1 MRSTIVIFV
10 LVFTVLGLLL
20 GFSASFN
27 VEPNNKVAS
36 TVASIESKVDG
47 YVFAMQSSSS
57 LPAVKSTKYIDSIST
72 AQMGIPENAD
82 TDKREVAKQLL
93 SQHPEI
99 ASIFFL
105 TPSGDLYLGEPFDQQ
120 KQLPR
125 LNYADRDWYSG
136 VHSTN
141 KPYVSLVFMSAAIHR
156 PAIAVAVPV
165 SAEDQVAGYWVAI
178 IGVDEFGKSLK
189 QSGIAEGSRIVLVD
203 HNGTEIADTAAT
215 APLSEIKSY
224 ANLQSVQRAL
234 SGESGTVVEQ
244 IDGVDMKATF
254 APVMADPNTWALV
267 VIEPAK

>member
-1 MRSTIVIFV
+1 VIFV
-10 LVFTVLGLLL
+10 LVFAVLGLLL
-20 GFSASFN
+20 GFSSSFN
-27 VEPNNKVAS
+27 VEPSNKIAS
-36 TVASIESKVDG
+36 AVASIENKVDG

-57 LPAVKSTKYIDSIST
+57 LPAVKSTKYVESIST

-105 TPSGDLYLGEPFDQQ
+105 TPSGDLYLGEPYDQQ

-125 LNYADRDWYSG
+125 LNYADRDWYGG

-165 SAEDQVAGYWVAI
+165 SAEDQVVGYWVAI
-178 IGVDEFGKSLK
+178 VGVDEIGNNLK
-189 QSGIAEGSRIVLVD
+189 QSGIAQGSRVLLVD
-203 HNGTEIADTAAT
+203 HNGTDIADTSAT
-215 APLSEIKSY
+215 TPLSEIKSY
-224 ANLQSVQRAL
+224 AKLQSVQRAL
-234 SGESGTVVEQ
+234 SGESGTVIEQ
-244 IDGVDMKATF
+244 IDDINMKATF
-254 APVMADPNTWALV
+254 APVTADPNTWALV